1 MGIIP
6 VSLFSAFLSLDTAAV
21 FQGLI
26 SQPVIACTLI
36 GWMSNDLWFGL
47 QIGLIMQLIWISSL
61 PIGAVIFPDGNLGS
75 MIAVIVATRIDI
87 ENQGFEHLIIFL
99 AVFYGFFM
107 SFIGAHLMKWIR
119 QFNVHLFEYARRQIA
134 RDRLSSVG
142 FSVIISLSIN
152 YIALFVFILSTAVL
166 GRWLFEEIINQVSA
180 HWNEYAR
187 YTEIAVLGAGFGLTL
202 TLFNQN
208 RMKYIIAAGISISLL
223 FLLI

>member
-1 MGIIP
+1 MIP
-6 VSLFSAFLSLDTAAV
+6 VSLVSAFLSLDTAAV

-26 SQPVIACTLI
+26 AQPIVACTLI

-61 PIGAVIFPDGNLGS
+61 PIGAVTFPDGNLGS

-107 SFIGAHLMKWIR
+107 SFIGAHVMKWIR
-119 QFNVHLFEYARRQIA
+119 QFNVHLFDYVRRQIA
-134 RDRLSSVG
+134 RDRFNSVS
-142 FSVIISLSIN
+142 FSVILSLSFNYISL
-152 YIALFVFILSTAVL
+152 FVLILSTATV
-166 GRWLFEEIINQVSA
+166 GKWLFEGIIDMASEQ
-180 HWNEYAR
+180 WNEFAR

-202 TLFNQN
+202 TLFKEN
-208 RMKYIIAAGISISLL
+208 RMKFMIAAGITISLL

>member
-1 MGIIP
+1 MIP
-6 VSLFSAFLSLDTAAV
+6 VSLVSAFLSLDTAAV

-26 SQPVIACTLI
+26 AQPIVACTLI

-61 PIGAVIFPDGNLGS
+61 PIGAVTFPDGNLGS

-107 SFIGAHLMKWIR
+107 SFIGAHMMKWIR
-119 QFNVHLFEYARRQIA
+119 QFNVHLSDYVHRQIA
-134 RDRLSSVG
+134 RDRFNSVG
-142 FSVIISLSIN
+142 LSVILSLSFN
-152 YIALFVFILSTAVL
+152 YIALFVLILSTAIL
-166 GRWLFEEIINQVSA
+166 GKWLFEEIIDQASEQ
-180 HWNEYAR
+180 WNEFAR
-187 YTEIAVLGAGFGLTL
+187 FTEIAVLGAGFGLTL
-202 TLFNQN
+202 TLFKEN
-208 RMKYIIAAGISISLL
+208 RMKFIIAAGITISLL